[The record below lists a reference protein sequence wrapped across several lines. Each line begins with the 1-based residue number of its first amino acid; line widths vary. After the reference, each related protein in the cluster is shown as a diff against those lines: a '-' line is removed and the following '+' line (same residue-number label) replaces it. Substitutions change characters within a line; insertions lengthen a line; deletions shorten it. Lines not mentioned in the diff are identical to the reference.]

1 MSHAPKPPPELEE
14 AGRKLWGGVLDDAPE
29 HAILDARTLSILGT
43 ACAQA
48 DQNAA
53 LENALKEDGLTV
65 RGAAGQSRLNA
76 AATELRQGRLA
87 LAKLLDQVRLDRI
100 QRSPEEG
107 FNDNPLPAWLRPDEE
122 HR

>member
-1 MSHAPKPPPELEE
+1 M
-14 AGRKLWGGVLDDAPE
+14 GRPSRRR
-29 HAILDARTLSILGT
+29 ARARDPRCAHPVDPGET

-48 DQNAA
+48 DQNAS

-87 LAKLLDQVRLDRI
+87 LAKLLDQACLERV
-100 QRSPEEG
+100 QRPPEPE
-107 FNDNPLPAWLRPDEE
+107 FNDDPLPAWLRPEE
-122 HR
+122 ED

>member
-1 MSHAPKPPPELEE
+1 MSHPPKPPPELDR
-14 AGRKLWGGVLDDAPE
+14 AGKKLWAGVLDDAPE
-29 HAILDARTLSILGT
+29 HAILDARALSILAT

-48 DQNAA
+48 DQNAS

-87 LAKLLDQVRLDRI
+87 LAKLLDQVCLDRV
-100 QRSPEEG
+100 QRPPEPE
-107 FNDNPLPAWLRPDEE
+107 FNDDPLPSWLRPDEE
-122 HR
+122 D